1 MSTSDYGL
9 ELYVDSNGNLR
20 RTTSHHDGDNYV
32 LYRYWKEGLTERQ
45 KENFLLKVYNGNYTQ
60 RDITRYTCKAG
71 LELADTFGWKVRH

>member
-1 MSTSDYGL
+1 MSSSDDYL
-9 ELYVDSNGNLR
+9 KLYVDYNGDLIRHTSN
-20 RTTSHHDGDNYV
+20 HDASSYV
-32 LYRYWKEGLTERQ
+32 LFRYWKEGLTERQ